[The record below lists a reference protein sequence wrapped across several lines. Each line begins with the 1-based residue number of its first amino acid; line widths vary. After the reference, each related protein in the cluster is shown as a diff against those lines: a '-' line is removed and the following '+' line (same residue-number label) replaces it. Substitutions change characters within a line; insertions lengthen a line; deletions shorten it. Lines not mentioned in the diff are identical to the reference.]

1 MSMRQENNTNLPIG
15 QNTHAIRIFFK
26 VIKMPDKNVYEANL
40 ASGNFNYYM
49 YKDKEKNTVMRNNIK
64 RETNE

>member
-1 MSMRQENNTNLPIG
+1 
-15 QNTHAIRIFFK
+15 
-26 VIKMPDKNVYEANL
+26 MPDKNVYEANL